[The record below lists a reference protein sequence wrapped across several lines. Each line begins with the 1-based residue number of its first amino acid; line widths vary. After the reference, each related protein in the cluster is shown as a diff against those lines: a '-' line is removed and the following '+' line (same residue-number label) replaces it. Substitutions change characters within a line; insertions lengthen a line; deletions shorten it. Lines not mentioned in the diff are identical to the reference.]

1 MTADHDSLKALF
13 LETALPEPPAHDPG
27 FALEVMK
34 RVEKRRLMD
43 GLFALFAAVLT
54 VSAVL
59 FAVMPYLT
67 PVVNNLAAAFAP
79 AIAILVLIGLS
90 MLAFEP
96 VRRMVRI

>member
-1 MTADHDSLKALF
+1 MTTDHDPLKAL
-13 LETALPEPPAHDPG
+13 LMEAAPPEPPARDLG

-43 GLFALFAAVLT
+43 GLLALFAGVLT

-67 PVVNNLAAAFAP
+67 PMLSDFGRAIAP
-79 AIAILVLIGLS
+79 ALGVLVLIGLS